1 MKEAIFFGGF
11 LCCVP
16 VGIFL
21 AVTFPRIH
29 KAVFFALVLG
39 TTNTGGLFGLPLDI
53 NFLSREWYRGTTRG
67 IEVSYLDLIAI
78 ILFFSTLIVR
88 QREGRRAFFWPTSLG
103 WMLAYLV
110 YACVHTL
117 ALADPKLFALFEI
130 SKTIRGIFIFVTVA
144 LYVRT
149 MKDLELF
156 IWAICT
162 AIGYEA
168 IVCLRD
174 RYIYHIHRI
183 RGTLGHPNSLSMY
196 MVVLV
201 PIMITTALS
210 KTKTPL
216 RIACCLGFLACA
228 GCVILTISRTGFAT
242 LVLVS
247 GCCGLVAMGL
257 RFTIRNVAIVL
268 FASLLFIFV
277 LAKSWD
283 QIESR
288 MLSQSY
294 EDEFGEDSFGGRGMY
309 VKYLRAIM
317 SDKPLGVG
325 LNNWSY
331 RVTNDYAASVGVI
344 YNPYIGTDIPPSQEL
359 RGLVNT
365 MGGAQTAP
373 AHNIFIITLGELG
386 WPGFIFF
393 CGMIGSWLYMSATY
407 LPKRTEAL
415 VSRYGLAA
423 FFAVLAIIFQ
433 GLTEWVFRLT
443 PVFIQVHIL
452 AGVLA
457 ALYNGRDRTKS
468 SRA

>member
-11 LCCVP
+11 LFCVP

-29 KAVFFALVLG
+29 QAVFFGLVLG
-39 TTNTGGLFGLPLDI
+39 TTNTAGLFGLPLDI

-67 IEVSYLDLIAI
+67 IEVSYLDLLAI
-78 ILFFSTLIVR
+78 ILLVSTLIVR
-88 QREGRRAFFWPTSLG
+88 QREGRRMFFWPVSLG

-110 YACVHTL
+110 YACLHTL
-117 ALADPKLFALFEI
+117 AIADPKLFALFEI
-130 SKTIRGIFIFVTVA
+130 SKTIRGIFIFITVA
-144 LYVRT
+144 LYVRR
-149 MKDLELF
+149 MQDLELF
-156 IWAICT
+156 IWALCT

-168 IVCLRD
+168 FVCLRD
-174 RYIYHIHRI
+174 RYLYHIHRI

-201 PIMITTALS
+201 PIMIATAIS
-210 KTKTPL
+210 KAKPAL

-228 GCVILTISRTGFAT
+228 GCVVLTISRTGFAT
-242 LVLVS
+242 LVLLSV
-247 GCCGLVAMGL
+247 GCGLVTMGL
-257 RFTIRNVAIVL
+257 RLSIRNVAIVL

-288 MLSQSY
+288 MMSQSY
-294 EDEFGEDSFGGRGMY
+294 EDEFGEESFGGRGMY
-309 VKYLRAIM
+309 IKYLKAIM
-317 SDKPLGVG
+317 ADRPLGVG

-331 RVTNDYAASVGVI
+331 RVTNDYAASLGVI
-344 YNPYIGTDIPPSQEL
+344 YNPYISTDIPPDQDL
-359 RGLVNT
+359 RGLQNT

-373 AHNIFIITLGELG
+373 AHNIFIITMGELG
-386 WPGFIFF
+386 WPGFLFF
-393 CGMIGSWLYMSATY
+393 CGMIASWLYMSATY

-423 FFAVLAIIFQ
+423 FFAILAIIFQ

-443 PVFIQVHIL
+443 PIFIQIHVIV
-452 AGVLA
+452 GVLA
-457 ALYNGRDRTKS
+457 ALYNGRERPS
-468 SRA
+468 STRA